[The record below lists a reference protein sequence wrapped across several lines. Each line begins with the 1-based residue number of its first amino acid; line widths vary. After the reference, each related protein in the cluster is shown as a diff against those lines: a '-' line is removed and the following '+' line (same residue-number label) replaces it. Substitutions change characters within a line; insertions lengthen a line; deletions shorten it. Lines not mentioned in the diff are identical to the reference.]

1 MNILLVDDQPEVRE
15 AVRMLLEF
23 DEHAVTE
30 AGGGREALELLAAR
44 SFDLVMTDYAMPG
57 MKGDELAATIKQRN
71 PSQLILMVTGS
82 VDRAAASKYA
92 VDGYL
97 GKPFTMDDLRQ
108 AVAEV
113 KSPAGHSL
121 AA

>member
-1 MNILLVDDQPEVRE
+1 
-15 AVRMLLEF
+15 MLLEF
-23 DEHAVTE
+23 DQHAVTE
-30 AGGGREALELLAAR
+30 ACGGREALEKFAAGQ
-44 SFDLVMTDYAMPG
+44 FDLVMTDFAMPG
-57 MKGDELAATIKQRN
+57 MKGDELAATIKKLL
-71 PSQLILMVTGS
+71 PSQRILMITGS

-108 AVAEV
+108 AVADV
-113 KSPAGHSL
+113 IARSGQAM